1 MSADPVDVLARWEAS
16 GGTWEVLS
24 RSPEG
29 LTLSLCTCT
38 GGEEVDRL
46 VSDSPAL
53 ASYVGE
59 RARSDD

>member
-1 MSADPVDVLARWEAS
+1 MSPDPVDVLRRWEAS

-24 RSPEG
+24 RSATG
-29 LTLSLCTCT
+29 LTIGLCTCT

-53 ASYVGE
+53 ASYVGS
-59 RARSDD
+59 RVRSDD